1 MFCTNCGK
9 KSENDADV
17 FCPFCGAKY
26 EKQITVTE
34 KKPQSEL
41 PKVFCMNCGKKSEN
55 DADVFCPFCGS
66 KYGEVAE
73 KTRKDVKTNSNIGDQ
88 ILLAKDKMASKSKE
102 DLEQFKEQGAE
113 FSKRIFTKKNLK
125 IAGIIVGIVA
135 LIGAVFYIYN
145 VSKDKKVLEEPTEIS
160 EQTDKTDTQNDSD
173 FVEEPEETLE
183 RTVGGP
189 VLQEDIDFILDR
201 EVFGY
206 IDSYPT
212 LYSSNYPTILE
223 LYHRGDKLGKIFNDK
238 NFEIKEDTWKYTSV
252 EEGNYAI
259 KFKARDWQYG
269 EAWEVD
275 FNYVSMI
282 DGDKYPSIS
291 YATNMKDG
299 ADSMYFCIDSY
310 TGDFGNI
317 EYAYRA
323 CDAEASAMLY
333 IAYGGNAEIQNI
345 LDTYS
350 DYIIPDS
357 STRLL
362 SESELYGLDQDT
374 LKLARN
380 EIYARHGYIFK
391 SDELMSYFS
400 AKSWYVPQYDS
411 DQDVY
416 AQLNDI
422 EKQKLDMIKSME
434 Q

>member
-1 MFCTNCGK
+1 MVCTNCGK
-9 KSENDADV
+9 KSENGEGQ
-17 FCPFCGAKY
+17 FCPFCGSKY
-26 EKQITVTE
+26 EKQIIENE
-34 KKPQSEL
+34 KKVQPGI
-41 PKVFCMNCGKKSEN
+41 PKVFCMNCGKKSINEE
-55 DADVFCPFCGS
+55 DEICPFCGV
-66 KYGEVAE
+66 KYGDIDSKNDNQA
-73 KTRKDVKTNSNIGDQ
+73 RKVK
-88 ILLAKDKMASKSKE
+88 E
-102 DLEQFKEQGAE
+102 
-113 FSKRIFTKKNLK
+113 IFTKKQL
-125 IAGIIVGIVA
+125 IILGIVISIVV
-135 LIGAVFYIYN
+135 LIVIGFCVYN
-145 VSKDKKVLEEPTEIS
+145 AKKDKIVSEDQEIISENAQVETVQNENIEMQDDNEALEEPL
-160 EQTDKTDTQNDSD
+160 N
-173 FVEEPEETLE
+173 VNE

-275 FNYVSMI
+275 FNYVTKL

-345 LDTYS
+345 LDSYS

-391 SDELMSYFS
+391 SDELMNYFS
-400 AKSWYVPQYDS
+400 SKSWYVPQYES

-422 EKQKLDMIKSME
+422 EKQNLDMIKSME